1 MNKNNEL
8 ESKSYVIEEK
18 VSNNSLKNK
27 IAYICSPLH
36 AETDEKMQ
44 INMLAAYMYM
54 QYASATMGYP
64 AKAVHAFLPNI
75 LDDNNSEEREQA
87 LALGLQIL
95 DKSDILMVCGNRL
108 SEGMKGEITQAAEKG
123 KRIVVFNENLLSDT
137 INFLSERRVKR
148 AEVELDTDNELLAK
162 PPEYFAAELE
172 KFNALLAG

>member
-1 MNKNNEL
+1 MNQNNEL
-8 ESKSYVIEEK
+8 RNEKGCFEEK
-18 VSNNSLKNK
+18 LNRSMKNET
-27 IAYICSPLH
+27 AYICSPLH

-44 INMLAAYMYM
+44 VNMLAAYMYM
-54 QYASATMGYP
+54 QYATATMGYP

-75 LDDNNSEEREQA
+75 LNDNNAEEREQA

-123 KRIVVFNENLLSDT
+123 KRIIVFNENLLSDT
-137 INFLSERRVKR
+137 ITFLSERNVNC

-162 PPEYFAAELE
+162 PPEYFVAELE

>member
-1 MNKNNEL
+1 MNKHNEL
-8 ESKSYVIEEK
+8 ENKGYVIEEK
-18 VSNNSLKNK
+18 VSNRLKNE

-44 INMLAAYMYM
+44 INMFAAYLYM
-54 QYASATMGYP
+54 QYASATMGYF

-75 LDDNNSEEREQA
+75 LNDNNLEEREQA
-87 LALGLQIL
+87 LNLGLQIL

-108 SEGMKGEITQAAEKG
+108 SEGMKGEIIQAAEKG
-123 KRIVVFNENLLSDT
+123 KRIIVFNENLLSDT

-162 PPEYFAAELE
+162 PPEYFALELE
-172 KFNALLAG
+172 RFNALLAG